1 MPFCFTREVDWQHD
15 NQVIIKYTSSNVSV
29 PQCGV
34 IECIPDCKSRDQ
46 LGRQTDFGMYDY
58 FRNQYG
64 DESTL
69 AFQKVCRLSLILF
82 CWNCKNFYLFNIFY
96 FLASATQARYNFIR
110 SMASYSLLLFLLQI
124 KDRHNGN
131 IMLDSKGHLIHIG
144 RVRPWLDSAMCIGQH
159 DQLMASV
166 ALRASSAAGCVCH
179 HFAWL
184 FFPHQT
190 LASCLR
196 ALLVGTWAG
205 NLTSSWRTR
214 WWWSWVERWRPHP
227 SSGSWRCV
235 SEDIWLYGKRLQDS
249 DR

>member
-1 MPFCFTREVDWQHD
+1 MLALQIIGLFKNIFQLVGLDLFVFPYRVVATAPGVSVGFFILRYCHRILPTTFSIGCRTLTL
-15 NQVIIKYTSSNVSV
+15 IKYTSTDVSF

-69 AFQKVCRLSLILF
+69 AFQKVSRFSLISF
-82 CWNCKNFYLFNIFY
+82 VEIAGIFIYLLY
-96 FLASATQARYNFIR
+96 VCCLPSAPQARYNFIR

-144 RVRPWLDSAMCIGQH
+144 TVHI
-159 DQLMASV
+159 
-166 ALRASSAAGCVCH
+166 
-179 HFAWL
+179 
-184 FFPHQT
+184 
-190 LASCLR
+190 
-196 ALLVGTWAG
+196 
-205 NLTSSWRTR
+205 
-214 WWWSWVERWRPHP
+214 
-227 SSGSWRCV
+227 
-235 SEDIWLYGKRLQDS
+235 
-249 DR
+249 

>member
-1 MPFCFTREVDWQHD
+1 MDSDLYWFLLDIIVMTFFSHTHRLQDIQAL
-15 NQVIIKYTSSNVSV
+15 IKYSSTNVSV

-69 AFQKVCRLSLILF
+69 AFQKVSRFLLISFEEIARFFIHVLF
-82 CWNCKNFYLFNIFY
+82 FY
-96 FLASATQARYNFIR
+96 FLSSVAQARYNFIR

-144 RVRPWLDSAMCIGQH
+144 TVP
-159 DQLMASV
+159 V
-166 ALRASSAAGCVCH
+166 
-179 HFAWL
+179 
-184 FFPHQT
+184 
-190 LASCLR
+190 
-196 ALLVGTWAG
+196 
-205 NLTSSWRTR
+205 
-214 WWWSWVERWRPHP
+214 
-227 SSGSWRCV
+227 
-235 SEDIWLYGKRLQDS
+235 
-249 DR
+249 